1 MRASGLAGNVA
12 RFLGREHQASGRDRP
27 QARLCSLDKGERGR
41 WRRVIAGQGPGERC
55 RSDHW
60 SLHLGLASSGHPCDS
75 SRVMVGPFSTIV
87 IVEESPAVQE
97 LVEQAVREVG
107 DCVLV
112 TQNALEVL
120 EVARRVRIDLLVID
134 IDSAQGLVEELRE
147 SQPDL
152 RVLYVSDRT
161 DEQQAGLE
169 DGLPLLT
176 PFSLGELR
184 AAVAALL
191 DRSESGVSGGAGT
204 GP

>member
-1 MRASGLAGNVA
+1 VA
-12 RFLGREHQASGRDRP
+12 A
-27 QARLCSLDKGERGR
+27 
-41 WRRVIAGQGPGERC
+41 
-55 RSDHW
+55 
-60 SLHLGLASSGHPCDS
+60 
-75 SRVMVGPFSTIV
+75 GPFSTIV

-112 TQNALEVL
+112 TPNALEVL
-120 EVARRVRIDLLVID
+120 DVARRVRIDLLVIHV
-134 IDSAQGLVEELRE
+134 DSAPGLVEEVRE
-147 SQPDL
+147 SQPEL
-152 RVLYVSDRT
+152 RVLYMSDRN
-161 DEQQAGLE
+161 DEQQLGAA

-184 AAVAALL
+184 VAVATLL

>member
-1 MRASGLAGNVA
+1 VTT
-12 RFLGREHQASGRDRP
+12 
-27 QARLCSLDKGERGR
+27 RG
-41 WRRVIAGQGPGERC
+41 
-55 RSDHW
+55 
-60 SLHLGLASSGHPCDS
+60 
-75 SRVMVGPFSTIV
+75 STIV
-87 IVEESPAVQE
+87 IVEESAAVQE
-97 LVEQAVREVG
+97 LVEQALRESG
-107 DCVLV
+107 DRVLV

-120 EVARRVRIDLLVID
+120 DVARRVRTDLLVID
-134 IDSAQGLVEELRE
+134 INSQPGLVEELRE